1 MDTAESGM
9 SEMDG
14 SKTLKLEPLSV
25 ETGSDLVQEPGKIEG
40 YLLKRRKRPLKGWHR
55 RYFVLEKA
63 MLTYGKSPSE
73 LQKGKINGTID
84 IATAVIATEKEEH
97 RSARRIDIDTEDFVY
112 HLKASS
118 YDEFCDWRKHLQ
130 HHQLYK
136 KQQSMHSPTTG
147 TLAQPL
153 SPEAPP
159 HATPT
164 SELTLRA
171 ITLERR
177 RQSLRKQYSKARLG
191 GPNASLLGASFGWK
205 SDSLELDKCYK
216 ELSDAEESIVS
227 LSNILQELLNIEL
240 PPYADGNFEFDE
252 GLSGQKKSKGRKS
265 LKKMRTR
272 KTPSDPQVHDIR
284 TRPNSHPSA
293 IIPGTG
299 LVVEEDAA
307 SIRSHTSSI
316 SSTRDVDLKNRE
328 DFLEC
333 ANQVHRNLK
342 SALHW
347 LSVQSDRCKQVCDA
361 QYQSHMFGGTLG
373 PSRQMAVM
381 QDAMQKLKAQN
392 EDMRSRL
399 SRIVE
404 EASVTYTP
412 IAAKPDFDLT
422 LPLQHS
428 PLTPQHSEDRISR
441 SESIVEFF
449 DAQEYLASSASSS
462 DEEEEVESSSLAS
475 EDDEGAEF
483 EEEDFR
489 DLENGTEEAQQRSQ
503 TGRRSQLPAPQP
515 DTSQLSLWNIL
526 KKNIGK
532 DLSKI
537 SMPVALNEPL
547 SMLQVLCEELE
558 YSELLDKAAEV
569 DDPFKRIV
577 FIAAFAVSSYSSTF
591 TRAGTKPFNPLL
603 GETYECV
610 RDDKG
615 FRFIAEKVSHHPPI
629 IACHCE
635 SKNFVYTQDVRIKTK
650 FWGKS
655 MEVIPAGTIHIHIP
669 KYDDHYTLSKV
680 TSCVHNILSGERWV
694 DHYGETTIRSGDI
707 SCKLTFTKASF
718 WSSRLHE
725 VTGLVFNQEGRV
737 VHELFGKWNE
747 GLYCGRSASAK
758 CVWRAASMPA
768 NHQLYYGFSRFA
780 IELNELDPYTQDSL
794 PPTDSRFRPDQR
806 LLEEGDLKGAEL
818 EKQRLEGLQRERR
831 KLREEQGV
839 EYQPRFFRLSREG
852 DKHERWTFKE
862 DYWDVKKDPGF
873 ATMKFIELW

>member
-9 SEMDG
+9 VDLDG
-14 SKTLKLEPLSV
+14 GKTMKLEPIIV
-25 ETGSDLVQEPGKIEG
+25 ETGQDLVQEPGKIEG

-63 MLTYGKSPSE
+63 MLTYGKSPNE
-73 LQKGKINGTID
+73 LQKGKIHGTVD
-84 IATAVIATEKEEH
+84 IVSAVIATEREEH
-97 RSARRIDIDTEDFVY
+97 KNSRRIDIDTEDFVY

-118 YDEFCDWRKHLQ
+118 FDEFCDWRKHLQ

-136 KQQSMHSPTTG
+136 KQQTLHSPT
-147 TLAQPL
+147 LAKPL

-159 HATPT
+159 SSTPT
-164 SELTLRA
+164 SELTLKA

-191 GPNASLLGASFGWK
+191 TSLMGTSFGYK
-205 SDSLELDKCYK
+205 SDGIDLDKCYK

-240 PPYADGNFEFDE
+240 PPYADGNYEVDDPV
-252 GLSGQKKSKGRKS
+252 SGHKKSKARKS
-265 LKKMRTR
+265 LKKMRR
-272 KTPSDPQVHDIR
+272 KVPSDPQVHDMKS
-284 TRPNSHPSA
+284 RPNSHPSSV
-293 IIPGTG
+293 IPGTG
-299 LVVEEDAA
+299 LVVEDDTV
-307 SIRSHTSSI
+307 SIRSY
-316 SSTRDVDLKNRE
+316 SSTVSTKEVDQKNRD
-328 DFLEC
+328 DFLET
-333 ANQVHRNLK
+333 ASQVHRNLK

-347 LSVQSDRCKQVCDA
+347 LTVQSDKCRQIVDA
-361 QYQSHMFGGTLG
+361 QSHMLGSTLG
-373 PSRQMAVM
+373 SALGQSRQIAMM
-381 QDAMQKLKAQN
+381 QDSMHKLKVQN
-392 EDMRSRL
+392 DDMRERL
-399 SRIVE
+399 SRIFE
-404 EASVTYTP
+404 EASVTFTP
-412 IAAKPDFDLT
+412 IAAKPDLDMT
-422 LPLQHS
+422 LPLQHT
-428 PLTPQHSEDRISR
+428 PLTPQLSDDRLSR

-462 DEEEEVESSSLAS
+462 DEEEEVESSVTS
-475 EDDEGAEF
+475 EDDDAADF

-489 DLENGTEEAQQRSQ
+489 DLENGREEAPSRSH
-503 TGRRSQLPAPQP
+503 TGRRTHLPSPQP

-558 YSELLDKAAEV
+558 YSELLDKASEV
-569 DDPFKRIV
+569 DDPYMRMV
-577 FIAAFAVSSYSSTF
+577 YIAAFAVSSYSSTY

-603 GETYECV
+603 GETFECV

-615 FRFIAEKVSHHPPI
+615 FKFIAEKVSHHPPI
-629 IACHCE
+629 IACHCD
-635 SKNFVYTQDVRIKTK
+635 SKNFIYSQDVRIKTK

-655 MEVIPAGTIHIHIP
+655 MEVIPIGTIHIHIP
-669 KYDDHYTLSKV
+669 KYNDHFILSKV

-694 DHYGETTIRSGDI
+694 DHYGETVIKNGDI

-725 VTGLVFNQEGRV
+725 VTGVILNQEGRMI
-737 VHELFGKWNE
+737 HELFGKWNE

-758 CVWRAASMPA
+758 CVWRAASMPSD
-768 NHQLYYGFSRFA
+768 HQIYYGFTRFA
-780 IELNELDPYTQDSL
+780 IELNELDHETQDTL

-818 EKQRLEGLQRERR
+818 EKQRLESMQRERR

-839 EYQPRFFRLSREG
+839 EYQPRFFRLGHDGSK
-852 DKHERWTFKE
+852 DRWVCKN
-862 DYWDVKKDPGF
+862 DYWDLKHDPGF
-873 ATMKFIELW
+873 ATMKFTQLW